1 MEKDKELR
9 REPELAG
16 REMTLDQFYSLWNDA
31 DLDTKRLLIDYM
43 IDNPSLEWR
52 EILWRA
58 ENGEIENSELIVDH
72 SSELYSSIANLIAD
86 IDGLV
91 R

>member
-1 MEKDKELR
+1 MEKDKEFR
-9 REPELAG
+9 REPEITGL
-16 REMTLDQFYSLWNDA
+16 ELSLDQFYSSWNEA
-31 DLDTKRLLIDYM
+31 DLDTKRLLVGYM

-58 ENGEIENSELIVDH
+58 ENGEIENSELIVDR